1 MKYLH
6 SFGKYCM
13 LIGRSFSRVDKW
25 SVFWRSVIHEID
37 KLGMGSVVI
46 VSIISFFIGAVIAI
60 QLAVQISSPLIPKF
74 TIGYGTRDTLILEFS
89 STVIGLI
96 LAGKVGSNIAS
107 ELGSMRVS
115 EQIDA
120 LEIMGINSA
129 NYLILPK
136 IVAAVI
142 INPILTIMSIILGI
156 VGGYIG
162 VVASGMVDGET
173 FIYGAQY
180 YFVPYYVVYG
190 LIKTVVFAFII
201 TSIACFRG
209 YYVEGGSEEVGKAS
223 TKAVVNASIAILF
236 WNLILTTLL
245 LL

>member
-1 MKYLH
+1 
-6 SFGKYCM
+6 M
-13 LIGRSFSRVDKW
+13 LIGRAFGRIDKGT
-25 SVFWRSVIHEID
+25 VFWKSVIREID
-37 KLGMGSVVI
+37 KLGLGSLTI

-60 QLAVQISSPLIPKF
+60 QLAVQITSPLIPKF
-74 TIGYGTRDTLILEFS
+74 TIGYGTRDTMILEFS
-89 STVIGLI
+89 STIIGLI

-129 NYLILPK
+129 NFLVLPK
-136 IVAAVI
+136 IVAAMI
-142 INPILTIMSIILGI
+142 INPFLTVISIIIGI
-156 VGGYIG
+156 FGGYVG
-162 VVASGMVDGET
+162 CVVSGMVDSET
-173 FIYGAQY
+173 FIMGAQY
-180 YFVPYYVVYG
+180 YFVPYYVVYS
-190 LIKTVVFAFII
+190 LIKSVVFSFII

-223 TKAVVNASIAILF
+223 TKAVVNASISILL
-236 WNLILTTLL
+236 WNLILTALL

>member
-1 MKYLH
+1 
-6 SFGKYCM
+6 M
-13 LIGRSFSRVDKW
+13 LMGRSFSRIDKGI
-25 SVFWRSVIHEID
+25 VFWKAVIREMD
-37 KLGMGSVVI
+37 KLGIGSVPI
-46 VSIISFFIGAVIAI
+46 VAIISFFIGAVIAI
-60 QLAVQISSPLIPKF
+60 QLSVQITSPLIPKF

-89 STVIGLI
+89 STVMGLI

-107 ELGSMRVS
+107 EIGSMRVS

-136 IVAAVI
+136 IVAAI
-142 INPILTIMSIILGI
+142 LINPILTILSIILGI
-156 VGGYIG
+156 IGGYVG
-162 VVASGMVDGET
+162 VVSSGMVDSET
-173 FIYGAQY
+173 FIYGCQY

-190 LIKTVVFAFII
+190 LIKSVVFAFII

-223 TKAVVNASIAILF
+223 TRAVVNASISILL
-236 WNLILTTLL
+236 WNLILTALL